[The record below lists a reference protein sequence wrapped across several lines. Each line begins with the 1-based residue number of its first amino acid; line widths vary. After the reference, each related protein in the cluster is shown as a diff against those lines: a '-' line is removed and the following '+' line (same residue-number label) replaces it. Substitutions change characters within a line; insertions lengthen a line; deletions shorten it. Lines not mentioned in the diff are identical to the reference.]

1 MSSDCLLPHIATSQ
15 ATSGVRQQQT
25 TDAHNTSA
33 DSGTCNPLRTSP
45 ESTSLSP
52 VDHQAQL
59 PSATSTAHDN
69 DTLYSDSFE
78 TTSNNSA
85 PVNESDPHNLISEDE
100 AIVAETSDQPLEASN
115 KPPAL
120 KRATS
125 TKQPRSGC
133 EIILRAESLKKIYLR
148 QSSGDNV
155 LFKNATRF
163 NRSKS
168 TNQVVNTSSC
178 SKVKK
183 AEKTRSTPT
192 DEIDEVV
199 VTVDNDDQKQLKHC
213 SSTPVPQERVKTG
226 LPRRGTAKTA
236 SRQEITAGLDEPGP
250 ESNQRSTIAKV
261 IIKI

>member
-15 ATSGVRQQQT
+15 ATPGVIQQQT

-52 VDHQAQL
+52 IDHQAQL
-59 PSATSTAHDN
+59 TNATAAAHDN

-78 TTSNNSA
+78 TTSNNT
-85 PVNESDPHNLISEDE
+85 DPHNLISEDE
-100 AIVAETSDQPLEASN
+100 AIVAETSGQPLKASN
-115 KPPAL
+115 KHPAL
-120 KRATS
+120 KRAAS

-168 TNQVVNTSSC
+168 TNQVANTSSC

-183 AEKTRSTPT
+183 TEKTRSTPT

-199 VTVDNDDQKQLKHC
+199 VAVDNDDQKQLKHC

-236 SRQEITAGLDEPGP
+236 SRLEVSTGLDESGP

-261 IIKI
+261 IVKIWTV